1 MTTKLVL
8 AAIAFALIKVAN
20 ASEVD
25 IAVTGNDFE
34 LSVLQSSG
42 NNFLE
47 GSVIGN
53 QHRITSEQTSN
64 SSAGV
69 DLTNNG
75 GSVDLIIQQDNSAV
89 NVTKICTNP
98 AGCAISI
105 DQR

>member
-8 AAIAFALIKVAN
+8 AAIVYALIKVAN
-20 ASEVD
+20 SSELD
-25 IAVTGNDFE
+25 IVVSGNDFE

-42 NNFLE
+42 NNLLE

-53 QHRITSEQTSN
+53 GHRITADQTGN

-75 GSVDLIIQQDNSAV
+75 GSVELIIEQNNSAV
-89 NVTKICTNP
+89 NVTKICTDP